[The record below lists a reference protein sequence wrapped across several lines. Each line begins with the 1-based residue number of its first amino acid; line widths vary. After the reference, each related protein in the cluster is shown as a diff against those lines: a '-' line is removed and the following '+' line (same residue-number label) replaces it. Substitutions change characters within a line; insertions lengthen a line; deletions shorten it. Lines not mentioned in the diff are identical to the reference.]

1 MDPNLSIS
9 IRSLNTGAMMPATG
23 QRNRNTEDGVID
35 LKDVQNF
42 LFVVVSSH
50 MRVEGDRGCQG
61 QGFNAYA

>member
-1 MDPNLSIS
+1 MDANLSIS
-9 IRSLNTGAMMPATG
+9 VRSLNTGATIPATG
-23 QRNRNTEDGVID
+23 HRNRNTEDGVID

-50 MRVEGDRGCQG
+50 MRVEGDTGGHG